1 MSPDLQPVIT
11 RYDPSGRTGEAVRV
25 AIGFTGEDMAG
36 RTGSDSPDT
45 MLEVSMLRAAG
56 NVRVALIFLMLGVL
70 LAAPVVISARSVAFL
85 ALFVGAI
92 LTIWTRFGANWRDL
106 QAANQITTAAGIV
119 LFADVLW
126 TSLFVY
132 GTGGLM
138 SPFLALLF
146 IPLIFGCTF
155 FSVMELAAAL
165 VGGLIVLI
173 IIGFG
178 LTAEQTTGNL
188 FRVFGTVFATIAV
201 TWIAYGLARVL
212 ERERRTNEL
221 VVHHM
226 SEGVVLVDG
235 GGVIRLVNPP
245 LVKLTGI
252 PMERLTGLAVD
263 ELPAGPGGALLRD
276 ILGDVAGAAVANH
289 SIRDIQIEG
298 ERPCDLRVYTVR
310 MGSSPRAAG
319 WLIISQDVT
328 DLKTVA
334 RARETGVRF
343 LSHEMRSPL
352 NTLKIVSQI
361 FGELTGQLTDSNSER
376 LVAILDS
383 ETDRMLR
390 MVGQFLDLA
399 ALDQGTFHLARRP
412 IDVCQV
418 MQRVCTSLEVRAADR
433 KLAVENCIPESLP
446 PANAD
451 PDRLEDVLHNLCDN
465 ALKYTPGGGHI
476 RLSAAAT
483 EGGLQLTV
491 SDNGQ
496 GISPDIQDDIFSEFV
511 RAAEDGESGR
521 KMGVGLGLYMAR
533 RIIEEHGGEITV
545 ESALG
550 EGSSFTIT
558 IPAA

>member
-1 MSPDLQPVIT
+1 MAMGLTEENGTDQAGSESP
-11 RYDPSGRTGEAVRV
+11 E
-25 AIGFTGEDMAG
+25 
-36 RTGSDSPDT
+36 T

-70 LAAPVVISARSVAFL
+70 SVAPVVISSRNVAYL
-85 ALFVGAI
+85 ALFVGTV
-92 LTIWTRFGANWRDL
+92 LTIWTRFVARWRDL
-106 QAANQITTAAGIV
+106 QVANQITTAAGVV
-119 LFADVLW
+119 LFGDVLW

-132 GTGGLM
+132 GTGGMM

-165 VGGLIVLI
+165 VGGLIVVI
-173 IIGFG
+173 IIAFG
-178 LTAEQTTGNL
+178 LAAEQTTQNL
-188 FRVFGTVFATIAV
+188 FRLLGTVFATIAV

-235 GGVIRLVNPP
+235 AGVIRLVNPP

-252 PMERLTGLAVD
+252 AMEKLTGQAAD
-263 ELPAGPGGALLRD
+263 ELPRGPGGTLLRE
-276 ILGDVAGAAVANH
+276 ILGDVAGTSGSNH

-298 ERPCDLRVYTVR
+298 ERPCDLRIYTVR

-352 NTLKIVSQI
+352 STLKIVAQI
-361 FGELTGQLTDSNSER
+361 FGQLTGQLTDSNAER
-376 LVAILDS
+376 MVAILDS

-399 ALDQGTFHLARRP
+399 ALDQGTFQLARQP
-412 IDVCQV
+412 VNVCEV
-418 MQRVCTSLEVRAADR
+418 MERVCASLEVRAAD
-433 KLAVENCIPESLP
+433 KNLSVEKAIPESLP
-446 PANAD
+446 PAYAD

-476 RLSAAAT
+476 RASAAAT
-483 EGGLQLTV
+483 DGGLELTI

-511 RAAEDGESGR
+511 RAAEDGKNGR
-521 KMGVGLGLYMAR
+521 RMGVGLGLYMAR
-533 RIIEEHGGEITV
+533 RIIEEHDGEITV

-550 EGSSFTIT
+550 KGSSFTIRL
-558 IPAA
+558 PAA

>member
-1 MSPDLQPVIT
+1 MTPCELQ
-11 RYDPSGRTGEAVRV
+11 GETGEAIPV
-25 AIGFTGEDMAG
+25 AMGFAEQNGADGPESEG
-36 RTGSDSPDT
+36 PET

-56 NVRVALIFLMLGVL
+56 TVRVALIFLMLGVL
-70 LAAPVVISARSVAFL
+70 SVAPAIISSRNVAYL
-85 ALFVGAI
+85 ALFVGTV
-92 LTIWTRFGANWRDL
+92 LTIWTRFVARWQDL
-106 QAANQITTAAGIV
+106 QVANQMTTAAGVV
-119 LFADVLW
+119 LFGDVLW
-126 TSLFVY
+126 TGLFVY

-165 VGGLIVLI
+165 VGALIVLI
-173 IIGFG
+173 IVGFG
-178 LTAEQTTGNL
+178 LAAEQTAPNL
-188 FRVFGTVFATIAV
+188 FRMLGTVFATIAV

-221 VVHHM
+221 VVRHM

-252 PMERLTGLAVD
+252 PMEKLTGLAARK
-263 ELPAGPGGALLRD
+263 LPLGRGGALLRQ
-276 ILGDVAGAAVANH
+276 ILGDVTGDGGPGH
-289 SIRDIQIEG
+289 SIRDIQVEG
-298 ERPCDLRVYTVR
+298 ERPLDLRVYTVR
-310 MGSSPRAAG
+310 MGSSPRASG

-352 NTLKIVSQI
+352 STLKIVSQI
-361 FGELTGQLTDSNSER
+361 FGELTGQLTDSNADR
-376 LVAILDS
+376 MVAILDS

-399 ALDQGTFHLARRP
+399 ALDQGTFQLACVP
-412 IDVCQV
+412 IDVREV
-418 MQRVCTSLEVRAADR
+418 MLRVCSSLEVRAAD
-433 KLAVENCIPESLP
+433 KNLSVERAIPETLP
-446 PANAD
+446 LAHAD

-476 RLSAAAT
+476 RVSAAAT
-483 EGGLQLTV
+483 DGLLELTI

-511 RAAEDGESGR
+511 RAAEDGQSGR
-521 KMGVGLGLYMAR
+521 RMGVGLGLYMAR

-550 EGSSFTIT
+550 EGSAFTVRL
-558 IPAA
+558 PVA

>member
-1 MSPDLQPVIT
+1 
-11 RYDPSGRTGEAVRV
+11 
-25 AIGFTGEDMAG
+25 
-36 RTGSDSPDT
+36 
-45 MLEVSMLRAAG
+45 
-56 NVRVALIFLMLGVL
+56 
-70 LAAPVVISARSVAFL
+70 
-85 ALFVGAI
+85 
-92 LTIWTRFGANWRDL
+92 
-106 QAANQITTAAGIV
+106 
-119 LFADVLW
+119 
-126 TSLFVY
+126 
-132 GTGGLM
+132 
-138 SPFLALLF
+138 
-146 IPLIFGCTF
+146 
-155 FSVMELAAAL
+155 MELAAAL

-178 LTAEQTTGNL
+178 LAAEQTTENH
-188 FRVFGTVFATIAV
+188 FRLLGTVFATIAV

-235 GGVIRLVNPP
+235 AGVIRLVNPP

-252 PMERLTGLAVD
+252 AMEKLTGRAAD
-263 ELPAGPGGALLRD
+263 KLPQGPGGALLRE
-276 ILGDVAGAAVANH
+276 ILGDVAGASGSSH

-298 ERPCDLRVYTVR
+298 ERACDLRIYTVR
-310 MGSSPRAAG
+310 MGSSPRASG

-328 DLKTVA
+328 DLKSVA

-352 NTLKIVSQI
+352 STLKIVSQI
-361 FGELTGQLTDSNSER
+361 FGELTGQLTDSNAER
-376 LVAILDS
+376 MVAILDS

-399 ALDQGTFHLARRP
+399 ALDQGTFHLARQP
-412 IDVCQV
+412 VDVCEV
-418 MQRVCTSLEVRAADR
+418 MERVCTSLEVRAADR
-433 KLAVENCIPESLP
+433 NLSVEKAIPEILP
-446 PANAD
+446 PAYAD

-483 EGGLQLTV
+483 DGGLELTI

-496 GISPDIQDDIFSEFV
+496 GISPDIQDDIFNEFV
-511 RAAEDGESGR
+511 RAAEDDKSGR
-521 KMGVGLGLYMAR
+521 RMGVGLGLYMAR
-533 RIIEEHGGEITV
+533 RIIEEHDGEITV

-550 EGSSFTIT
+550 KGSSFTIRL
-558 IPAA
+558 PAA